1 MRMKKKPKKKAG
13 EGYGYKIG
21 PIAGYDDQTGKCYR
35 VTKVNRKGTVTAL
48 KPIKPRKRI
57 KARSDSLRARALREL
72 YEEAKKTFL
81 AYRGSCERCGKER
94 PLEVHHVRGR
104 TSTLLIDR
112 RWFAGICKE
121 CHNFIHQHV
130 KTAKAEGCIAGAGEW
145 CCIPKDTET
154 VRLNGLILDRINPIG
169 ERIKKKVTAKITKEW
184 EARVRKITKKD

>member
-1 MRMKKKPKKKAG
+1 MVKRTKEQQDRFRITANEVDHLGISSATIEWTPENYERFKKMKAKP
-13 EGYGYKIG
+13 
-21 PIAGYDDQTGKCYR
+21 
-35 VTKVNRKGTVTAL
+35 TK
-48 KPIKPRKRI
+48 KPRKRI
-57 KARSDSLRARALREL
+57 KARSDSLRARALREM

-94 PLEVHHVRGR
+94 PLEVHHIRGR

-112 RWFAGICKE
+112 RWFSGICKE

-145 CCIPKDTET
+145 DCPPKDTET
-154 VRLNGLILDRINPIG
+154 VRLNGLILDRINAIG
-169 ERIKKKVTAKITKEW
+169 ERIKKKVAAKVTKEW